1 VTQETTHQLGGPD
14 EVLIFVRAE
23 GFYPVQGVRGVP
35 LRQQAEDHAALNP
48 GTLRIEDTAGNV
60 LWRLQ

>member
-1 VTQETTHQLGGPD
+1 MAEQTTHQLGGPD

-23 GFYPVQGVRGVP
+23 GFYPIQGVRGVP
-35 LRQQAEDHAALNP
+35 LRRQAAEHAVLNP
-48 GTLRIEDTAGNV
+48 GTLRIEDARGNV